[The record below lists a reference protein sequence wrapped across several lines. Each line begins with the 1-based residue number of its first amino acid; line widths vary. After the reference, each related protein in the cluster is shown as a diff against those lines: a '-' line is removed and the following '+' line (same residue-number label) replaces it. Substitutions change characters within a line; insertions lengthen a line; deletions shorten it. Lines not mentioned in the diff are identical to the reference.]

1 MESFIAGDKK
11 SGEAYMA
18 GAKPLF
24 RRALLSCQQLNSH
37 IADWGR
43 RVEDMMARPD
53 WEHFAEKVYKDNKR
67 EIERNIDLTLREW
80 ESGNYFN
87 SGLFDGQW
95 QKVFLDA

>member
-1 MESFIAGDKK
+1 
-11 SGEAYMA
+11 
-18 GAKPLF
+18 
-24 RRALLSCQQLNSH
+24 
-37 IADWGR
+37 
-43 RVEDMMARPD
+43 MMARPD

-80 ESGNYFN
+80 ESGNFFN